1 MVKGFLG
8 ILELS
13 ECEDPALLSQG
24 NTSAQWKFY
33 DKSSSHINTSSFV
46 SMEDVVSIRQYPQQC
61 DSVSGCFEKFTFP
74 FNGIAICM
82 LSHLQ
87 FSGNDIIGGSIDMMN
102 AESKENYMVFPIE
115 RFPYFRIKK
124 IVTADSNEF
133 LLVQSGITGVTSNA
147 CKELW
152 LIGKINDEVI
162 PFIDIE
168 VLKKAGLIY
177 QDISSS
183 IEHGAIKLLGY
194 ARDRDCRIWSQSKR
208 EIIGYQYQGHTAYP
222 LFMADCGINATHITW
237 DNVSMKFIIRLEDD
251 LSTRMNKNGVR

>member
-1 MVKGFLG
+1 MAKGFLG

-13 ECEDPALLSQG
+13 ECEDPALLSQEDAS
-24 NTSAQWKFY
+24 TQWKFY

-46 SMEDVVSIRQYPQQC
+46 SMENVVSISQRPKS
-61 DSVSGCFEKFTFP
+61 DPVSGYFEKLTFT
-74 FNGIAICM
+74 FNGITICL

-102 AESKENYMVFPIE
+102 AEAKDNYMVFPIE
-115 RFPYFRIKK
+115 RCPYFRIKK
-124 IVTADSNEF
+124 ILTSDSNEF
-133 LLVQSGITGVTSNA
+133 LIVQSGKNSVSDNVCEG
-147 CKELW
+147 LW
-152 LIGKINDEVI
+152 LIGRINDEVI

-194 ARDRDCRIWSQSKR
+194 ARDRDCRIWSQSSR
-208 EIIGYQYQGHTAYP
+208 GITGYQYQGHTAYP
-222 LFMADCGINATHITW
+222 IFRGDCGINAMHITW

-251 LSTRMNKNGVR
+251 LSTRMSKNG

>member
-13 ECEDPALLSQG
+13 ECEDLALISQED
-24 NTSAQWKFY
+24 TSTQWKLY
-33 DKSSSHINTSSFV
+33 DKSSSYINTSSFV
-46 SMEDVVSIRQYPQQC
+46 SMEDVVSFSQRPK
-61 DSVSGCFEKFTFP
+61 SEPTSGCFEKLTFP
-74 FNGIAICM
+74 FNEIMICL

-102 AESKENYMVFPIE
+102 AETKENYMTFPIE
-115 RFPYFRIKK
+115 RWPYFKIKK
-124 IVTADSNEF
+124 IMTSDSNEF
-133 LLVQSGITGVTSNA
+133 LLVQSGKNSVSDNV
-147 CKELW
+147 CKGLW

-194 ARDRDCRIWSQSKR
+194 ARDRDCRIWSQSSR
-208 EIIGYQYQGHTAYP
+208 EITGYQYQGHTAYP
-222 LFMADCGINATHITW
+222 ISLGDCGINATHMTW
-237 DNVSMKFIIRLEDD
+237 DNMSMKFIIRLEDD
-251 LSTRMNKNGVR
+251 LSARMDKNG

>member
-1 MVKGFLG
+1 MAKGFLG

-46 SMEDVVSIRQYPQQC
+46 SMENVVSISQRPQS
-61 DSVSGCFEKFTFP
+61 DPTSGYYFEKLTFT
-74 FNGIAICM
+74 FNGITICL

-133 LLVQSGITGVTSNA
+133 LLVQSGINPS
-147 CKELW
+147 
-152 LIGKINDEVI
+152 GKNI
-162 PFIDIE
+162 
-168 VLKKAGLIY
+168 
-177 QDISSS
+177 
-183 IEHGAIKLLGY
+183 
-194 ARDRDCRIWSQSKR
+194 
-208 EIIGYQYQGHTAYP
+208 
-222 LFMADCGINATHITW
+222 
-237 DNVSMKFIIRLEDD
+237 
-251 LSTRMNKNGVR
+251 